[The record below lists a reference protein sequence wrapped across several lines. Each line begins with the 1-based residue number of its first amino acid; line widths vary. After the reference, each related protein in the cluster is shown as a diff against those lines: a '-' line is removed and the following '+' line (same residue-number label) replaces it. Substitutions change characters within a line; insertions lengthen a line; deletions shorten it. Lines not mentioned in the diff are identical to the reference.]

1 VTRTALA
8 SHAALFGPVDVDLAR
23 KLIFVADSPR
33 GLIAIKDNT
42 P

>member
-8 SHAALFGPVDVDLAR
+8 SGAALFGPIDVDLAR
-23 KLIFVADSPR
+23 KLIFVAGSPR
-33 GLIAIKDNT
+33 GLIAFEDNT